1 MSNTELAAS
10 KNHEQI
16 TSLLAP
22 HAELSLHYLG
32 LAQGYDEL
40 KKRTDELQQQL
51 DWFKRQLFG
60 AKSERRIIPDD
71 SRQLT
76 LGEFQQ
82 QESEPAAEPMIKVP
96 GHERRVGSK
105 DRKGDEGDL
114 RFDDS
119 VPVERVVLPS
129 GIPADDLDD
138 YVKIGEKKNRHLAQK
153 PGSYFVREF
162 IRPVY
167 KKKAAADAIEDEIY
181 CSPPPWTVF
190 HRSFA
195 DVSLLAGLLIDKYRY
210 HIPLYRQH
218 QRMTACGVH
227 ISRGTLTNWVHR
239 TAELLVPVYE
249 AQMKSIL
256 ESKVLAMD
264 ETPIKAG
271 RKKPKKKK
279 KPPGQSKM
287 NTAYFWPLFGDQN
300 EVAFHFAPTRSHSVV
315 FELLSEYAGTLV
327 TDGYEAYRK
336 YTATKD
342 DVCHAACWV
351 HTRRGFDKALVS
363 DRDLADQA
371 LQQIAD
377 LYEVEEKIRCLAPE
391 KLQAKRALHS
401 KPIVDRFFEWLRKVQ
416 AEQALLPSSLFTKAL
431 AYALEREQ
439 ALKVFLE
446 NPEVPLDT
454 NHLERQIRPIALGR
468 KNWMFCWTEIGAQ
481 YAGIVQSLLSTCI
494 LHGVDPYTYL
504 VDVLQRIEIHPVAK
518 VAELTPRLWKERFAT
533 DPIPACRASAG
544 CQDGRG

>member
-1 MSNTELAAS
+1 M
-10 KNHEQI
+10 NHEQI

-22 HAELSLHYLG
+22 HTGLSQHYSG

-40 KKRTDELQQQL
+40 KKRTDELQTQL

-60 AKSERRIIPDD
+60 AKSERHISPDE

-76 LGEFQQ
+76 LGQLPLVEPD
-82 QESEPAAEPMIKVP
+82 PAAEPTIKVP
-96 GHERRVGSK
+96 GHERRVGAK
-105 DRKGDEGDL
+105 GGRGDEGDL
-114 RFDDS
+114 RFDAS
-119 VPVERVVLPS
+119 VPVEQIILPS
-129 GIPADDLDD
+129 GIAADDLDD
-138 YVKIGEKKNRHLAQK
+138 YEKIGEKKSRHLAQK

-162 IRPVY
+162 IRSVY

-195 DVSLLAGLLIDKYRY
+195 DVSLLAGILIDKFRY
-210 HIPLYRQH
+210 HLPLYRQH
-218 QRMTACGVH
+218 QRMNACGVH
-227 ISRGTLTNWVHR
+227 VARGTLTNWVHR
-239 TAELLVPVYE
+239 TLELLVPIYE

-256 ESKVLAMD
+256 ASKVLAMD

-271 RKKPKKKK
+271 RKKN
-279 KPPGQSKM
+279 KPPGRGKM

-315 FELLSEYAGTLV
+315 FELLDGYAGTLV
-327 TDGYEAYRK
+327 TDGYEAYK
-336 YTATKD
+336 QFAAKND

-363 DRDLADQA
+363 DRDLADRA

-377 LYEVEEKIRCLAPE
+377 LYQVEEKIRHLAPE
-391 KLQAKRALHS
+391 KRQAKRAVHS
-401 KPIVDRFFEWLRKVQ
+401 KPIVEIFFEWLREVQ
-416 AEQALLPSSLFTKAL
+416 AEQALLPSSPFTKAL
-431 AYALEREQ
+431 AYALEREK

-454 NHLERQIRPIALGR
+454 NHLERQIRPVAVGR
-468 KNWMFCWTEIGAQ
+468 KNWMFCWTEIGAK
-481 YAGIVQSLLSTCI
+481 YAGIAQSLLSTCI
-494 LHGVDPYTYL
+494 LHDVDPYTYL
-504 VDVLQRIEIHPVAK
+504 VDVLQRIETHPAAK
-518 VAELTPRLWKERFAT
+518 VAELTPRLWKEKFAA
-533 DPIPACRASAG
+533 DPIPDCLGSVG